1 MVAGKNMLETIH
13 SPADLKKIPGDE
25 LLNLTNEIREELVRV
40 VSENGG
46 HLAANLGV
54 VELTVAL
61 HRVFDCPTDSII
73 FDVGHQA
80 YVHKLLTG
88 RREQFA
94 TLRKHGGLSGFP
106 KISESEYDAFGCG
119 HSSTSISAA
128 IGIAAA
134 KRLSGDDSYTVAVI
148 GDGAFTG
155 GMAYEALNNCAGNNK
170 LIVILND
177 NTMSIARNVGAMDTY
192 LNRFRNSGKYFR
204 LKNRVKRFFLHIPLL
219 GKGLVKLATWVKNG
233 LKHLLVRENFFEHMG
248 LSYYGPLD
256 GNDEALLETV
266 LQEAKEDGHCSVV
279 HILTQKG
286 KGYSYAEARPDLFH
300 GIGRFD
306 PATGE
311 PYSSGGGNFSA
322 AFGNALCRLAAED
335 KRICAISAAMPD
347 GTGLADF
354 AEIFPERFFDVGIA
368 EEHAVTF
375 ACGLARQ
382 GMKPVFAVYSTFAQR
397 AYDQLIHDGAL
408 QKLPIVIALDRAG
421 LVGEDGPTHHGIFD
435 VAFLN
440 QIPGFTVYSPETY
453 GELERALEL
462 AIALPS
468 PAAVRY
474 PRGKELPCGKKA
486 TFADDTLAVYDY
498 GCDPAVVFYTY
509 GRLSAEVRQ
518 AAEALADKGIPA
530 RVVRLIRLKPLEI
543 SRLAAYAEGA
553 SLLYVAE
560 EGIREGGIGE
570 TLASAFAEAGICRNT
585 RIFIRAITGEF
596 PAHGSTMELF
606 ADLGLTAEQMA
617 AEAEGM
623 VGSVAY

>member
-1 MVAGKNMLETIH
+1 MLESIH
-13 SPADLKKIPGDE
+13 SPADLKKIPRDE

-61 HRVFDCPTDSII
+61 HRVFDCPADSII

-88 RREQFA
+88 RREQFS

-119 HSSTSISAA
+119 HSSTSVSAA

-204 LKNRVKRFFLHIPLL
+204 LKNGVKRFFLHIPLV
-219 GKGLVKLATWVKNG
+219 GKGLVKLATRVKNG

-256 GNDEALLETV
+256 GNDEGLLETV
-266 LQEAKEDGHCSVV
+266 LHEAKEDGHCSVI

-286 KGYSYAEARPDLFH
+286 KGYSFAEARPDLFH

-322 AFGNALCRLAAED
+322 AFGHALCELAKKD

-408 QKLPIVIALDRAG
+408 QNLPIVIALDRAG

-435 VAFLN
+435 AAFLN

-453 GELERALEL
+453 RELETCLEQ
-462 AIALPS
+462 AVSLPS

-474 PRGKELPCGKKA
+474 PRGKEAPCA
-486 TFADDTLAVYDY
+486 VEAMFADDTLAVYDY

-509 GRLSAEVRQ
+509 GRLSAEVRK
-518 AAEALADKGIPA
+518 AAETLQSNGISA
-530 RVVRLIRLKPLEI
+530 RVVRLIRIKPLDV
-543 SRLAAYAEGA
+543 SRLASFAQGA
-553 SLLYVAE
+553 RLLYFAE
-560 EGIREGGIGE
+560 EGVREGGVSE
-570 TLASAFAEAGICRNT
+570 ALVSSFAEAGLCKDACV
-585 RIFIRAITGEF
+585 FIRAIAGQF
-596 PAHGSTMELF
+596 PAHGTTRELLE
-606 ADLGLTAEQMA
+606 DLGMTAEQMA
-617 AEAEGM
+617 KEAEGM
-623 VGSVAY
+623 VGSLAH

>member
-1 MVAGKNMLETIH
+1 MLETIR
-13 SPADLKKIPGDE
+13 SPEDLKQIPKEE
-25 LLNLTNEIREELVRV
+25 LEQLSKEIREELVRV

-61 HRVFDCPTDSII
+61 HRVFDCPKDSLI

-88 RREQFA
+88 RREQFD
-94 TLRKHGGLSGFP
+94 TLRKYGGLSGFP

-170 LIVILND
+170 LIIILND
-177 NTMSIARNVGAMDTY
+177 NTMSIARNVGAMDNY

-204 LKNRVKRFFLHIPLL
+204 LKNRVKRFFQKLPLV

-233 LKHLLVRENFFEHMG
+233 LKHLLVRENFFEHLG
-248 LSYYGPLD
+248 FSYYGPLD
-256 GNDEALLETV
+256 GNDEELLETV
-266 LQEAKEDGHCSVV
+266 LREAKEDGGCSVV

-286 KGYSYAEARPDLFH
+286 KGYSFAEERPDLFH

-306 PATGE
+306 PATGK
-311 PYSSGGGNFSA
+311 PYSSGGGDFSA
-322 AFGNALCRLAAED
+322 AFGSALCGMAKENE
-335 KRICAISAAMPD
+335 KICAISAAMPD
-347 GTGLADF
+347 GTGLSVF
-354 AEIFPERFFDVGIA
+354 AEMFPDRFFDVGIA

-397 AYDQLIHDGAL
+397 AYDQLIHDAAL
-408 QKLPIVIALDRAG
+408 QKLPIVVALDRAG

-453 GELERALEL
+453 RELDICLKQAVS
-462 AIALPS
+462 LPS
-468 PAAVRY
+468 PAALRY
-474 PRGKELPCGKKA
+474 PRGKEIPCTKEA
-486 TFADDTLAVYDY
+486 TYADDTLAVYDY
-498 GCDPAVVFYTY
+498 GKTPTVVFYTY
-509 GRLSAEVRQ
+509 GRISAEVRS
-518 AAEALADKGIPA
+518 AAEALESRGISA
-530 RVVRLIRLKPLEI
+530 RVVRLIRLKPLDI
-543 SRLAAYAEGA
+543 SALAAYAEGA
-553 SLLYVAE
+553 SLLYFVE
-560 EGIREGGIGE
+560 EGVRQGGVGE
-570 TLASAFAEAGICRNT
+570 ALVSAFAEAGLCRGART
-585 RIFIRAITGEF
+585 CIRAISGEF
-596 PAHGSTMELF
+596 PPHGSTEKLL
-606 ADLGLTAEQMA
+606 ADLGLNGEQIA

-623 VGSVAY
+623 VGSLAH

>member
-61 HRVFDCPTDSII
+61 HRVFDCPRDSII

-219 GKGLVKLATWVKNG
+219 GKGLVKLATW
-233 LKHLLVRENFFEHMG
+233 
-248 LSYYGPLD
+248 
-256 GNDEALLETV
+256 
-266 LQEAKEDGHCSVV
+266 
-279 HILTQKG
+279 
-286 KGYSYAEARPDLFH
+286 AEA
-300 GIGRFD
+300 
-306 PATGE
+306 
-311 PYSSGGGNFSA
+311 S
-322 AFGNALCRLAAED
+322 
-335 KRICAISAAMPD
+335 
-347 GTGLADF
+347 
-354 AEIFPERFFDVGIA
+354 VGA
-368 EEHAVTF
+368 
-375 ACGLARQ
+375 
-382 GMKPVFAVYSTFAQR
+382 
-397 AYDQLIHDGAL
+397 
-408 QKLPIVIALDRAG
+408 
-421 LVGEDGPTHHGIFD
+421 
-435 VAFLN
+435 
-440 QIPGFTVYSPETY
+440 
-453 GELERALEL
+453 GEL
-462 AIALPS
+462 
-468 PAAVRY
+468 
-474 PRGKELPCGKKA
+474 
-486 TFADDTLAVYDY
+486 F
-498 GCDPAVVFYTY
+498 
-509 GRLSAEVRQ
+509 
-518 AAEALADKGIPA
+518 
-530 RVVRLIRLKPLEI
+530 
-543 SRLAAYAEGA
+543 
-553 SLLYVAE
+553 
-560 EGIREGGIGE
+560 
-570 TLASAFAEAGICRNT
+570 
-585 RIFIRAITGEF
+585 
-596 PAHGSTMELF
+596 
-606 ADLGLTAEQMA
+606 
-617 AEAEGM
+617 
-623 VGSVAY
+623 